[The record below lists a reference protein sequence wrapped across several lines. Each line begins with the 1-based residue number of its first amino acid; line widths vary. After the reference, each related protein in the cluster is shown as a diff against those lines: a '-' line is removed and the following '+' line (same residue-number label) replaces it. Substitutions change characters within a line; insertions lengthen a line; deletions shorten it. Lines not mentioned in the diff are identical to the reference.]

1 MSRTIVTGTNVPAD
15 TPAGTKQPP
24 SKPDD
29 YTSRLLKYIP
39 AEVITLY
46 LTLTSILRSSM
57 DTGQVLEWLVFAIGT
72 IATPLYLWRLQK
84 VHKVVQLTLST
95 GAFIVWAFALGGPF
109 ANVSWYAP
117 VYGGILLSVYTFLI
131 PILEA

>member
-1 MSRTIVTGTNVPAD
+1 MSRTIVTGMNVPAD
-15 TPAGTKQPP
+15 TPTGTKQLP

-57 DTGQVLEWLVFAIGT
+57 DTGQALEWFAFAIGT